1 MRNANPLILFVL
13 ILVSLFLAGCACEK
27 MPLDDDVSPV
37 IDGEVDEQ
45 EQVEAAEEM
54 EEEDEEDATV
64 QEEKQLALGSTDIK
78 EEEATIV
85 SDVICDFEEE
95 NPKKFS
101 FKVLNNEQKE
111 WVFRSVSYSDR
122 EKYDHPIVVLN
133 ALQVTDAQM
142 ISACGKKS
150 ISPGQ
155 TAVCDFDLVND
166 VRVSRFLRTGLTPL
180 GSENKN
186 TLCFKTVEHAIE
198 IKFLCE

>member
-1 MRNANPLILFVL
+1 MRNDNLLIIFVL
-13 ILVSLFLAGCACEK
+13 IILFLFLAGCACEK
-27 MPLDDDVSPV
+27 MHLEEDIAPA
-37 IDGEVDEQ
+37 IDGDVDEK
-45 EQVEAAEEM
+45 EQAEDVQDLEDAD
-54 EEEDEEDATV
+54 EEESAV

-85 SDVICDFEEE
+85 SYVVCDFEEK
-95 NPKKFS
+95 NPVKFS
-101 FKVLNNEQKE
+101 FRLLNNEQKE

-142 ISACGKKS
+142 ISACSRKS
-150 ISPGQ
+150 LLPGQ
-155 TAVCDFDLVND
+155 TAVCNFDLASD
-166 VRVSRFLRTGLTPL
+166 IKVSRSLRTGLTPL

-186 TLCFKTVEHAIE
+186 TLTFKTVEHAIE